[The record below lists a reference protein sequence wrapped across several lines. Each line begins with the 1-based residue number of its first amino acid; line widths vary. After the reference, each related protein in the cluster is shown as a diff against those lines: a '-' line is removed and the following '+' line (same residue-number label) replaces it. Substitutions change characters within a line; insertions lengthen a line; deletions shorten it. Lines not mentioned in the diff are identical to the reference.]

1 VAIDLQTIEP
11 QEVVHLNQVRV
22 TPGPPRTVAI
32 LGDDFR
38 AVDEVLINGVASPD
52 FVVVSKTQLLA
63 QVPES
68 ATLERINSVQVL
80 SKKLTLS
87 DRSQLRIRIG
97 RTPGR
102 VTGILRLMQLFLKIL
117 FTTPGR
123 DIFSPRIGGGA
134 LKNVGATFG
143 SSEGNDI
150 VNDFVIAV
158 DTTSRQII
166 AIQGRDSSIPR
177 DERLLGAKVL
187 SAAFNRDV
195 GGIDVS
201 VQITTQ
207 AGREATANV
216 GL

>member
-1 VAIDLQTIEP
+1 M
-11 QEVVHLNQVRV
+11 HLSQVQV
-22 TPGPPRTVAI
+22 IAGPPRVVSVV
-32 LGDDFR
+32 GDDFR
-38 AVDEVLINGVASPD
+38 SVDEVFINQVASPD
-52 FVVVSKTQLLA
+52 VVILDKNRLLA
-63 QVPES
+63 QIPDGML
-68 ATLERINSVQVL
+68 ATRITDVVVL

-102 VTGILRLMQLFLKIL
+102 ITGIMRLMQVFLKIL
-117 FTTPGR
+117 FTTPGK
-123 DIFSPRIGGGA
+123 DIFSPRLGGGA

-143 SSEGNDI
+143 AGEGHNI
-150 VNDFVIAV
+150 VNDFVIAI

-177 DERLLGAKVL
+177 EERLLGAKVL
-187 SAAFNRDV
+187 SDSFNRAL

-201 VQITTQ
+201 VQITSQ

>member
-1 VAIDLQTIEP
+1 MSVDLLTISP
-11 QEVVHLNQVRV
+11 QQVINLSRVQVV
-22 TPGPPRTVAI
+22 PGPPRSVHVV
-32 LGDDFR
+32 GEDFR
-38 AVDEVLINGVASPD
+38 SVDEVLINQVPSPD
-52 FVVVSKTQLLA
+52 VVVVDKTHLIA
-63 QVPES
+63 QVPDT
-68 ATLERINSVQVL
+68 ALLARVNDVVVL
-80 SKKLTLS
+80 SKRLVLS

-102 VTGILRLMQLFLKIL
+102 ATGILKLMQLFLKIL

-123 DIFSPRIGGGA
+123 DIFAPNIGGGA

-143 SSEGNDI
+143 PNEGDNI

-166 AIQGRDSSIPR
+166 AIQGRDSSLPR
-177 DERLLGAKVL
+177 DERLLGAKVTK
-187 SAAFNRDV
+187 ATFNQAI

-201 VQITTQ
+201 VQITSQ
-207 AGREATANV
+207 AGREAVANV